1 MRAAIVTTLVA
12 GSTLTCAPAIAGG
25 RVLDDASFFDRVPHT
40 LIDFET
46 RQDGTPLEIPEGEV
60 LSMANDAY
68 NTLGVLIFGA
78 PAWINFTSDDL
89 EAIQEQHASP
99 KNSLA
104 LFAVSPGD
112 AVGMNLRPDTR
123 SWGIFITLDV
133 SVERPRPTFHFGR
146 SGEVFQTVVF
156 EGDLVQGRLGDI
168 EYGFLG
174 WTDDTPFSAVLFE
187 NYTRPAFDDLRFSAI
202 PAPGAGAA
210 FALLGLG
217 ALTRRRR

>member
-1 MRAAIVTTLVA
+1 MTRRCAA
-12 GSTLTCAPAIAGG
+12 TLTALVVCAPARAGG
-25 RVLDDASFFDRVPHT
+25 FIISDPAFFDAIPHT

-46 RQDGTPLEIPEGEV
+46 RQDGTPLEIPEGDA

-68 NTLGVLIFGA
+68 NTLGVLIFGR
-78 PAWINFTSDDL
+78 PAWVNFTSDDI

-112 AVGMNLRPDTR
+112 FVGLDFVPNIR
-123 SWGIFITLDV
+123 SWGLFITLDV
-133 SVERPRPTFHFGR
+133 SVERPRPRFEILDPL
-146 SGEVFQTVVF
+146 GEFVTDISF
-156 EGDLVQGRLGDI
+156 EGDLVQGRVGDI
-168 EYGFLG
+168 EYGFVG
-174 WTDDTPFSAVLFE
+174 YTSDEPFGTILFE

-202 PAPGAGAA
+202 PAPGGGAA

>member
-1 MRAAIVTTLVA
+1 MTRRCAA
-12 GSTLTCAPAIAGG
+12 TLTALAVCAPARAGG
-25 RVLDDASFFDRVPHT
+25 FIISDPAFFDAIPHT

-46 RQDGTPLEIPEGEV
+46 RQDGTPVIVDEGKAT
-60 LSMANDAY
+60 SMANDAY

-78 PAWINFTSDDL
+78 PAWVNFTSDDI

-112 AVGMNLRPDTR
+112 PVGIGFVPPVR
-123 SWGIFITLDV
+123 SWGLFITMDV
-133 SVERPRPTFHFGR
+133 SVERPRPVFNVFSGDTFR
-146 SGEVFQTVVF
+146 TSITF

-168 EYGFLG
+168 EYGFVG
-174 WTDDTPFSAVLFE
+174 YTSDEPFDAIVME
-187 NYTRPAFDDLRFSAI
+187 NFTRPAYDDLRFSAI